1 MAGGALSSAAV
12 PLPLGSSL
20 MPLRRV
26 PRRPDPSHGFFIAG
40 RWFVIAG
47 RWFVIAGLT
56 RNPVVV
62 WHWIP
67 DRVRDDKLD
76 VRDDKL
82 DVRDDKLDVRD
93 DKAEGRGTFAE
104 SPTVAP
110 STSGKRRQNGVADFR
125 TLNNSARNSPAP

>member
-1 MAGGALSSAAV
+1 M
-12 PLPLGSSL
+12 
-20 MPLRRV
+20 
-26 PRRPDPSHGFFIAG
+26 PRRPDPSHGFVIAGRWFVIAG

-82 DVRDDKLDVRD
+82 DVRDDK
-93 DKAEGRGTFAE
+93 AEGRGTFAE

-110 STSGKRRQNGVADFR
+110 STSGKRR
-125 TLNNSARNSPAP
+125 

>member
-1 MAGGALSSAAV
+1 
-12 PLPLGSSL
+12 

-26 PRRPDPSHGFFIAG
+26 PRRPDPSHGFVIAGRWFVIAGRWFVIAG

-110 STSGKRRQNGVADFR
+110 STSGKRR
-125 TLNNSARNSPAP
+125 

>member
-1 MAGGALSSAAV
+1 MGHSAPRLS
-12 PLPLGSSL
+12 PELLGSDTNFAAAHGAAPCGRAEGSANL
-20 MPLRRV
+20 GSDPKNSLRRV
-26 PRRPDPSHGFFIAG
+26 PHRPDSSHG
-40 RWFVIAG
+40 FVIAG

-67 DRVRDDKLD
+67 DVETPDLIRGRDDKPD

-82 DVRDDKLDVRD
+82 GVRDDKLRVRD

-104 SPTVAP
+104 
-110 STSGKRRQNGVADFR
+110 
-125 TLNNSARNSPAP
+125 

>member
-47 RWFVIAGLT
+47 LT

-67 DRVRDDKLD
+67 DR

>member
-1 MAGGALSSAAV
+1 
-12 PLPLGSSL
+12 

-26 PRRPDPSHGFFIAG
+26 PRRPDPSHG
-40 RWFVIAG
+40 FVIAG

-67 DRVRDDKLD
+67 DVETPDLIRG
-76 VRDDKL
+76 
-82 DVRDDKLDVRD
+82 RDDKLDVRD

-110 STSGKRRQNGVADFR
+110 STSGKRR
-125 TLNNSARNSPAP
+125 

>member
-26 PRRPDPSHGFFIAG
+26 PRRPDPSHGFF
-40 RWFVIAG
+40 IAG

>member
-1 MAGGALSSAAV
+1 V
-12 PLPLGSSL
+12 PH
-20 MPLRRV
+20 
-26 PRRPDPSHGFFIAG
+26 RPDSSHGFVIAG
-40 RWFVIAG
+40 RWFVMAG

-76 VRDDKL
+76 VRDDK
-82 DVRDDKLDVRD
+82 
-93 DKAEGRGTFAE
+93 AEGRGTFAE

-110 STSGKRRQNGVADFR
+110 STSGKRR
-125 TLNNSARNSPAP
+125 

>member
-1 MAGGALSSAAV
+1 M
-12 PLPLGSSL
+12 
-20 MPLRRV
+20 
-26 PRRPDPSHGFFIAG
+26 
-40 RWFVIAG
+40 AG

-67 DRVRDDKLD
+67 DR
-76 VRDDKL
+76 
-82 DVRDDKLDVRD
+82 VRDDKLDVRD

-125 TLNNSARNSPAP
+125 TLNNAARTRPAP

>member
-1 MAGGALSSAAV
+1 
-12 PLPLGSSL
+12 

-47 RWFVIAGLT
+47 LT

-67 DRVRDDKLD
+67 DR

>member
-1 MAGGALSSAAV
+1 
-12 PLPLGSSL
+12 
-20 MPLRRV
+20 V
-26 PRRPDPSHGFFIAG
+26 PRRPDPSHGFVIAGRWFVIAG

-82 DVRDDKLDVRD
+82 DVRDDK
-93 DKAEGRGTFAE
+93 AEGRGTFAE

-110 STSGKRRQNGVADFR
+110 STSGKRR
-125 TLNNSARNSPAP
+125 

>member
-1 MAGGALSSAAV
+1 
-12 PLPLGSSL
+12 

-67 DRVRDDKLD
+67 DQSLPR
-76 VRDDKL
+76 
-82 DVRDDKLDVRD
+82 
-93 DKAEGRGTFAE
+93 A
-104 SPTVAP
+104 
-110 STSGKRRQNGVADFR
+110 
-125 TLNNSARNSPAP
+125 